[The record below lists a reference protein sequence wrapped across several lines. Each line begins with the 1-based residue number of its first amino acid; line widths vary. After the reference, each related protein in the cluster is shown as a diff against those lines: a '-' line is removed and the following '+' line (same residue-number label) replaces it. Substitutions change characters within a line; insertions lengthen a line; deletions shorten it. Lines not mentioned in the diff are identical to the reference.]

1 VCRAPP
7 AGAPPGRHAV
17 REIIDD
23 WLRWIGEGETPALA
37 TVIRVDG
44 SAPRDEGAKMLIAPS
59 GKISGSVSGGCVE
72 SAVAE
77 EARGGP
83 SIRDLLARGRSQV
96 VALAEREVFVDAV
109 AARSRL
115 IIVGAVHIAAAL
127 CEFAAKA
134 GFAVTVVDPRERL
147 NNRDRF
153 PQATRLAVGW

>member
-1 VCRAPP
+1 A
-7 AGAPPGRHAV
+7 HAV
-17 REIIDD
+17 
-23 WLRWIGEGETPALA
+23 
-37 TVIRVDG
+37 V
-44 SAPRDEGAKMLIAPS
+44 SSEGALREFGAAGVIGPQ
-59 GKISGSVSGGCVE
+59 SV
-72 SAVAE
+72 A
-77 EARGGP
+77 

-115 IIVGAVHIAAAL
+115 IVVGAVHIAAAL

-153 PQATRLAVGW
+153 PQATRLAVGWPEDVLPELRFDDDTYVAVLTHDEKFDDPTLD